1 MFKIQGKYNGKWEP
15 ILVMRTIMGGLDY
28 VKSAGYD
35 LNEVIDGVWHY
46 IRNESYREPMYEATF
61 GAYSEVRIVPMFV
74 DLLDNTVEYD
84 VVLED
89 CVNIVAE
96 IIPEGEL
103 LDLLLV
109 KIARLCIK
117 DIEFASGYVTKLV
130 FDFSDYEVNL
140 IRDEYPEYEEFLLG
154 GTVHETV

>member
-1 MFKIQGKYNGKWEP
+1 MFKIQGKYNGEWEP
-15 ILVMRTIMGGLDY
+15 ILVMRTIMGSLEY

-35 LNEVIDGVWHY
+35 LITVIDGAWHY

-61 GAYSEVRIVPMFV
+61 GLYSEVRIVPMFI
-74 DLLDNTVEYD
+74 DLLDNTVDYD
-84 VVLED
+84 VVVED
-89 CVNIVAE
+89 CVNIVTE
-96 IIPEGEL
+96 VIPEGPL

-117 DIEFASGYVTKLV
+117 DIELASGYVKKLV
-130 FDFSDYEVNL
+130 FDFSEYEINW